1 MLKGKIHDDVLAVMN
16 LFAIN
21 KIHKTKTS
29 ENNKLAKT

>member
-1 MLKGKIHDDVLAVMN
+1 MLKGTIHSEVIAVMN

-29 ENNKLAKT
+29 ENKEIA